1 MALCGI
7 SSLPCHVR
15 QKLGSLSLSPPD
27 FQAKISGPPG
37 TDQPRDYKCMAKTK
51 ATRSDQ
57 EEKSK
62 DIVFS
67 KHRRSKSKKFNKYF
81 KPIVFPCNR
90 DVARACFYSTIYL
103 SRVRSSSHRGQQQH
117 WAQSMKMK
125 KKQDIATGFGVSP
138 KSDSGTRTGDKV
150 VLPLSEPPAE
160 NDQCNTIEKKEKVKG
175 DKTKTMSRMKELLRW
190 AAAKKPEKLGGKFI
204 GRKFR
209 SREAMKG
216 VSGDHDQ
223 LSNESPK
230 ISFRWD
236 VQSSSTTS
244 SAYSGIIVTSSLR
257 NDETCNILSLNSTP
271 MHGLNRCC
279 SRRGNWITTDS
290 ELYHEDDREEDVVV
304 LWRLIHLK
312 RRRAEE
318 DKQKAKNEA
327 EYDKC
332 SK

>member
-1 MALCGI
+1 MGQILQWLFKVAHEQG
-7 SSLPCHVR
+7 R
-15 QKLGSLSLSPPD
+15 EN
-27 FQAKISGPPG
+27 
-37 TDQPRDYKCMAKTK
+37 TE
-51 ATRSDQ
+51 DQ
-57 EEKSK
+57 EDKSK

-81 KPIVFPCNR
+81 KPIIFPCNR

-125 KKQDIATGFGVSP
+125 KKQDIATGFSVSP

-150 VLPLSEPPAE
+150 VLPLNEPPAE

-204 GRKFR
+204 GRKVLQFR

-244 SAYSGIIVTSSLR
+244 SAYSGITVTSSLR

-290 ELYHEDDREEDVVV
+290 EFVV
-304 LWRLIHLK
+304 LEL
-312 RRRAEE
+312 
-318 DKQKAKNEA
+318 
-327 EYDKC
+327 
-332 SK
+332 